1 MNPIIPALAGPLF
14 DLGRTI
20 IDRVFPDKEKQ
31 AAERAQAELTL
42 WQVQHEGKLAETAQ
56 QMSAILAEA
65 QSPDPWTSRARPS
78 FMYVMYLMILMA
90 IPMGFLSAFRPEIA
104 EAVANGMRQW
114 LAAIPEELYTLFGV
128 GYLGYTG
135 ARMWE
140 KRVGSTR

>member
-65 QSPDPWTSRARPS
+65 QSHDPWTSRARPS